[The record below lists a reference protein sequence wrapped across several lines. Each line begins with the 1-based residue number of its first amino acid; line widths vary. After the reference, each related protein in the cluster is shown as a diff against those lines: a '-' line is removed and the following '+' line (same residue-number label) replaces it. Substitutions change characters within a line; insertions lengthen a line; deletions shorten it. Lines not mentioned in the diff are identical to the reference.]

1 MKTRKLSEL
10 IRELKQIKDKHG
22 DLPLCHSSD
31 DEGNSFHDVLYSP
44 PPMKMKKTKLTID
57 EFSVEL
63 DFDPYSGIDLRPSE
77 TNTFTTRL

>member
-31 DEGNSFHDVLYSP
+31 DEGNSFHEVLYSP
-44 PPMKMKKTKLTID
+44 TPMKMKKTKY
-57 EFSVEL
+57 SL
-63 DFDPYSGIDLRPSE
+63 DFISDSQKPNYICI
-77 TNTFTTRL
+77 N